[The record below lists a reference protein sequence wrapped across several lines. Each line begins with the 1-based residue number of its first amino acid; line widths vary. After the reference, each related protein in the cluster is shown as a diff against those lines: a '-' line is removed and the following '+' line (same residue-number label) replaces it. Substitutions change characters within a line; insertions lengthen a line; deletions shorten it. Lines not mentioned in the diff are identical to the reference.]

1 MRVLLKKEKKGTGFT
16 LAEVLIY
23 ISVLTLIV
31 STAISF
37 FLWISKS
44 NNKAK
49 AARETLDNTR
59 RAMEI
64 MTNEIREANGIYSP
78 TSAFD
83 IYNSQLSLETV
94 KYLPEGESTSYID
107 FFICEQRLCLK
118 KEGQDPIA
126 LTSDMVEI
134 ENFKVYQIATTSTI
148 PSVQI
153 NLKVKYK
160 TSSSKPEHQ
169 FSINTTSTIS
179 LRSY

>member
-1 MRVLLKKEKKGTGFT
+1 MRFLSKKKNKGAGFT
-16 LAEVLIY
+16 LVEVLIY

-31 STAISF
+31 SVTISF

-44 NNKAK
+44 SNKTK
-49 AARETLDNTR
+49 AARETLDNAR
-59 RAMEI
+59 RVMEI
-64 MTNEIREANGIYSP
+64 MTNEVRESNGIYSP
-78 TSAFD
+78 TSAFG
-83 IYNSQLSLETV
+83 ITNSQLSLETV
-94 KYLPEGESTSYID
+94 KYLPEDESASYID

-134 ENFKVYQIATTSTI
+134 EDFKIYQIATTSTI
-148 PSVQI
+148 PSIQI

-160 TSSSKPEHQ
+160 SPSSKPEHQ